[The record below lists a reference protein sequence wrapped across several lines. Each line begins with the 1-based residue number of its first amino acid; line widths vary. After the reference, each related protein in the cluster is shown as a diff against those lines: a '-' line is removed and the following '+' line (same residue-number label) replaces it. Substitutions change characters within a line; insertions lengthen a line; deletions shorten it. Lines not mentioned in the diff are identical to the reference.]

1 MKTGNPILA
10 REFVGALRTWR
21 SLAMVSAVM
30 VALGAYVLL
39 LWPEGGV
46 YSMAAQASQKLFVSL
61 SLALLTLVCL
71 CAPAFT
77 AVSIT
82 HEKEQATYDFL
93 YHTLLS
99 PWQIMTGKLVAGVGT
114 ILLFIAAS
122 LPMMGA
128 CFMLGGITVRSFVSV
143 YLIVVAAA
151 LLFGLL
157 GLLISTF
164 ARSSFQSLIVC
175 YAAILSVCGLTWVP
189 SIVLGAWAER
199 VHAIHFIR
207 GFSPFAA
214 MVSIVQPDQFAS
226 EHPFAASGFGR
237 LADSMWVFLGF
248 AALAAAGI
256 ATAAL
261 ARIVVPPQPKQRRD
275 TELIDE
281 RLELMKRHVK
291 FPFYLLDPK
300 KRKRMIGAILN
311 IILAKEMR
319 SKAFGRSVWVIRS
332 MYALIVASL
341 LLAFLPLGQIAVIGI
356 DTVVM
361 TCVSLPLGMI
371 LLISPVLSS
380 PAIAEEH
387 EKGVFD
393 MLRCTLLRPRTI
405 VTGKLQVSCFF
416 LVLLLAATL
425 PTFFV
430 LAYVSTTP
438 SEMEHLSEGINLIR
452 PFRFQFREGWAH
464 LSQVDL
470 SFLSE
475 MGAAFA
481 VVLTAMLTAVS
492 ASTFVSSL
500 CRRTSTATAV
510 SYALVLAWAVGTL
523 LPALAAGNMPESVV
537 NASLQLNPFVA
548 AADAVSAD
556 ITAGLQADLWVA
568 NIRLLLTACILF
580 GGASWLRVAA
590 MMRPSK

>member
-1 MKTGNPILA
+1 MRTNNPILT

-21 SLAMVSAVM
+21 SLVMVSCFM
-30 VALGAYVLL
+30 VALGGYVLL

-46 YSMAAQASQKLFVSL
+46 YSVAAQASQKLFVSL

-82 HEKEQATYDFL
+82 HEKEQKTYDFL

-99 PWQIMTGKLVAGVGT
+99 PWQIMSGKLVAGVGT
-114 ILLFIAAS
+114 ILLFIASS

-128 CFMLGGITVRSFVSV
+128 CFVLGGITVRSFVSV

-151 LLFGLL
+151 VLFGLV
-157 GLLISTF
+157 GLLVSTF
-164 ARSSFQSLIVC
+164 ARSSFQSLIIC
-175 YAAILSVCGLTWVP
+175 YAAILAVCGLTWVP
-189 SIVLGAWAER
+189 SIILGGWAMR
-199 VHAIHFIR
+199 VHAIHFVR
-207 GFSPFAA
+207 GFSPYAA
-214 MVSIVQPDQFAS
+214 LVSIVQPGQFAA
-226 EHPFAASGFGR
+226 EHPFPPQGFGQ
-237 LADSMWVFLGF
+237 LADSMWVFIGF
-248 AALAAAGI
+248 SALATVVVAAI
-256 ATAAL
+256 AL
-261 ARIVVPPQPKQRRD
+261 ARIVVPPQPRERRD
-275 TELIDE
+275 TALIDE

-300 KRKRMIGAILN
+300 KRKRMIGGILN

-332 MYALIVASL
+332 MYALIVISL

-405 VTGKLQVSCFF
+405 VAGKMQVSCFF

-438 SEMEHLSEGINLIR
+438 SEMAHLSEGLNLIR
-452 PFRFQFREGWAH
+452 PFNFKFREGWEH

-470 SFLSE
+470 NFLSE

-481 VVLTAMLTAVS
+481 VVFTAMLTAVS
-492 ASTFVSSL
+492 ASTCVSSM

-523 LPALAAGNMPESVV
+523 LPVFAAGSMPEGVV
-537 NASLQLNPFVA
+537 NALLVLNPFVA
-548 AADAVSAD
+548 AADAVSAEL
-556 ITAGLQADLWVA
+556 TAALQADLWIA
-568 NIRLLLTACILF
+568 NIRILLTVCVLF
-580 GGASWLRVAA
+580 GIGTWLRVAL
-590 MMRPSK
+590 MMKPSR